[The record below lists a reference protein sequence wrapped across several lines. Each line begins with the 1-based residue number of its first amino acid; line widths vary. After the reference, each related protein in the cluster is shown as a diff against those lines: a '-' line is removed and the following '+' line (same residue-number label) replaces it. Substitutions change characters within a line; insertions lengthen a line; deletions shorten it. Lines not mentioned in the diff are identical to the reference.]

1 MKLFD
6 REAERFTQIVK
17 EKGRLSKEAREQH
30 TVCLAIEVIKDLQ
43 TNLVMD
49 GNGHVA
55 RLHNMELFERIMLFK

>member
-1 MKLFD
+1 MKLLD

-49 GNGHVA
+49 GSGFFA
-55 RLHNMELFERIMLFK
+55 KLHNKELFERVMQFK